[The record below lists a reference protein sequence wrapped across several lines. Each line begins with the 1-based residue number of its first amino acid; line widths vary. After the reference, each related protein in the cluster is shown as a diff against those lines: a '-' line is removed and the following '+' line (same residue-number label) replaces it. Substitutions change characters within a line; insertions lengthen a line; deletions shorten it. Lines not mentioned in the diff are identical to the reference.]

1 MKKKLENEPKTNS
14 DSQRV
19 LAPAYH
25 RHVASIDP
33 AVQARLI
40 RDLEPVVAVEYARHL
55 AVQRIWYPHEYVPWS
70 EGRTFA
76 GPLNGDAWEAKDSK
90 LSGIAQ
96 DSLVLNLMT
105 EDNLPSY
112 HTEIAIAMGRDGAWG
127 NWIERWT
134 AEEARHAIVI
144 RDYLMATRGVDP
156 YELEDL
162 RMAHMQL
169 GYQTPYDTDMLHTV
183 AYVSFQELA
192 TRISHRNTGRISNDP
207 IAETLLQRVSLDENL
222 HMIFYR
228 NLLGSA
234 IDLEP
239 NAAMRAITDV
249 VSNFAMPGVGMPGF
263 GRKAV
268 QIALAGIYDMKQHLD
283 EVVAPVLRAW
293 NVFERED
300 LSGDGALAREE
311 LKIFLEAAEVDAN
324 RFIEK
329 RELYFERLIARGQE
343 PIRLT

>member
-1 MKKKLENEPKTNS
+1 M
-14 DSQRV
+14 
-19 LAPAYH
+19 
-25 RHVASIDP
+25 ASIDP
-33 AVQARLI
+33 AVQTRLI
-40 RDLEPVVAVEYARHL
+40 RDLEPVVAVELARHL
-55 AVQRIWYPHEYVPWS
+55 SVQKNWYPHEYVPWS
-70 EGRTFA
+70 EGRTYA
-76 GPLNGDAWEAKDSK
+76 GPLNGDAWEAKDSR
-90 LSGIAQ
+90 LTGIAQ

-112 HTEIAIAMGRDGAWG
+112 HSEIAIAMGRDGAWG
-127 NWIERWT
+127 NWLERWT

-169 GYQTPYDTDMLHTV
+169 GYQTPYDSDMLHTV

-228 NLLGSA
+228 NLMGKA

-239 NAAMRAITDV
+239 NVAMRAIGDV

-268 QIALAGIYDMKQHLD
+268 QIALAGIYDLKQHVD

-293 NVFERED
+293 NIFERED
-300 LSGDGALAREE
+300 LTGDGALARDE
-311 LKIFLEAAEVDAN
+311 LAAFLAKAEDDAN
-324 RFIEK
+324 RFVEK
-329 RELYFERLIARGQE
+329 RDSHFDRLVARGQE
-343 PIRLT
+343 PIRLA

>member
-1 MKKKLENEPKTNS
+1 M
-14 DSQRV
+14 
-19 LAPAYH
+19 
-25 RHVASIDP
+25 ASIDP
-33 AVQARLI
+33 ALQSRLI
-40 RDLEPVVAVEYARHL
+40 RDLEPVVAVELERHL
-55 AVQRIWYPHEYVPWS
+55 SVQKNWYPHEYVPWS

-76 GPLNGDAWEAKDSK
+76 GPLNGDAWQAKDSK

-112 HTEIAIAMGRDGAWG
+112 HTEIAISMGREGAWG

-134 AEEARHAIVI
+134 AEEARHSIAI

-162 RMAHMQL
+162 RMAHMAL
-169 GYQTPYDTDMLHTV
+169 GYTTSYDNDMLHTV

-207 IAETLLQRVSLDENL
+207 IAEGLLQRVALDENL

-228 NLLGSA
+228 NLLGKA

-249 VSNFAMPGVGMPGF
+249 VSDFAMPGVGMPGF

-268 QIALAGIYDMKQHLD
+268 QIALAGIYDQKQHID

-293 NVFERED
+293 NIFERED
-300 LSGDGALAREE
+300 ITGEGAKARDELAVFIAKAEE
-311 LKIFLEAAEVDAN
+311 DAN

-329 RELYFERLIARGQE
+329 RDAHFDRLVARGQE

>member
-1 MKKKLENEPKTNS
+1 
-14 DSQRV
+14 V
-19 LAPAYH
+19 
-25 RHVASIDP
+25 
-33 AVQARLI
+33 
-40 RDLEPVVAVEYARHL
+40 
-55 AVQRIWYPHEYVPWS
+55 
-70 EGRTFA
+70 
-76 GPLNGDAWEAKDSK
+76 
-90 LSGIAQ
+90 IAQ

-112 HTEIAIAMGRDGAWG
+112 HSEIAIAMGRDGAWG
-127 NWIERWT
+127 NWLERWT

-169 GYQTPYDTDMLHTV
+169 GYQTPYDSDMLHTV

-192 TRISHRNTGRISNDP
+192 TRISHRNTGKISNDP
-207 IAETLLQRVSLDENL
+207 IAESLLQRVSLDENL

-228 NLLGSA
+228 NLLGKA

-239 NAAMRAITDV
+239 DAAMRAITDV
-249 VSNFAMPGVGMPGF
+249 VTNFAMPGVGMPGF

-268 QIALAGIYDMKQHLD
+268 QIALAGIYDQKQHID

-293 NVFERED
+293 NIFDRED
-300 LSGDGALAREE
+300 LSGEGNAARDELASFIS
-311 LKIFLEAAEVDAN
+311 KAEVDAS

-329 RELYFERLIARGQE
+329 RDAHFEKLVARGQE
-343 PIRLT
+343 PIRLS

>member
-1 MKKKLENEPKTNS
+1 
-14 DSQRV
+14 
-19 LAPAYH
+19 
-25 RHVASIDP
+25 VASIDP
-33 AVQARLI
+33 AIQTRLI
-40 RDLEPVVAVEYARHL
+40 RDLEPTVAVELERHL
-55 AVQRIWYPHEYVPWS
+55 SVQKNWYPHEYVPWS
-70 EGRTFA
+70 EGRTYA
-76 GPLNGDAWEAKDSK
+76 GPLNGDAWEAKDSR
-90 LSGIAQ
+90 LSVIAQ

-112 HTEIAIAMGRDGAWG
+112 HSEIAIAMGRDGAWG
-127 NWIERWT
+127 NWLERWT

-169 GYQTPYDTDMLHTV
+169 GYQTPYDSDMLHTV

-192 TRISHRNTGRISNDP
+192 TRISHRNTGKISNDP

-228 NLLGSA
+228 NLLGKA

-249 VSNFAMPGVGMPGF
+249 VTNFAMPGVGMPGF

-268 QIALAGIYDMKQHLD
+268 QIALAGIYDQKQHID

-293 NVFERED
+293 NIFERED
-300 LSGDGALAREE
+300 LSGEGNAARDELALFISKA
-311 LKIFLEAAEVDAN
+311 EADAS

-329 RELYFERLIARGQE
+329 RDAHFDKLVARGQE
-343 PIRLT
+343 PIRLR